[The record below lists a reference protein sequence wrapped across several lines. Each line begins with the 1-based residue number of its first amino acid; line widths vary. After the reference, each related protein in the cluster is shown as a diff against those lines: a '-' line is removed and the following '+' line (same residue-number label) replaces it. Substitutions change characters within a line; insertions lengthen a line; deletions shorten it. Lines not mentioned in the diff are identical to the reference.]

1 MTRTDL
7 SAARWL
13 KSTHSGE
20 AGSCVEI
27 AHLSDATTI
36 RDSKNPEGGAVVLDA
51 RAWSGLLSA
60 VKSGDLD
67 LP

>member
-7 SAARWL
+7 SAARWR

-27 AHLSDATTI
+27 AYMSDATAI
-36 RDSKNPEGGAVVLDA
+36 RDSKIPDGGALVLDA

-60 VKSGDLD
+60 VKSGNLD